1 MKEIIYSNLD
11 EVKKKT
17 TDIINHDLARFKA
30 VRARG
35 PGGQRTNRRS
45 TKIQAWVK
53 IEDLPLS
60 DFQKKLVR
68 EKLINRI
75 NEKDELEVEE
85 EEEASQ
91 FLNKKRALERL
102 NELVSQA
109 TKIKPPRIPTE
120 PPKSVEEK
128 RIREKK
134 IKTQK
139 KKSRSLKHQL
149 AYQSEEDSEIN
160 GGRSLAG

>member
-1 MKEIIYSNLD
+1 M
-11 EVKKKT
+11 
-17 TDIINHDLARFKA
+17 TDIINPDLARFKA

-45 TKIQAWVK
+45 TKIQAWAR

-60 DFQKKLVR
+60 DFQKQLIRKKLANH
-68 EKLINRI
+68 INGR
-75 NEKDELEVEE
+75 DELEVEE

-91 FLNKKRALERL
+91 FLNKKRAFERL
-102 NELVSQA
+102 NELVNKA
-109 TKIKPPRIPTE
+109 IEIKPIRISTQ
-120 PPKSVEEK
+120 PPASAEEK